1 MRKTNGS
8 NFPVLVKKHQ
18 NSMSIVLNRPKTL
31 NSLNHE
37 MVRLIR
43 KAVDEATHDHAI
55 RLSERSPTALM
66 VTLQLL
72 RHNKGRPIEEVLAA
86 DLKAA
91 RFLLNHP
98 DFLEGVRARLI
109 DKDDQPRWKP
119 DSIETVERIDLGL

>member
-43 KAVDEATHDHAI
+43 KAVDEAKHDQDI
-55 RLSERSPTALM
+55 RLVLFYGEGKRGFCAGGDIKAVAQAVGEGNVEKAL
-66 VTLQLL
+66 
-72 RHNKGRPIEEVLAA
+72 
-86 DLKAA
+86 

-109 DKDDQPRWKP
+109 DKDDRPRWKP
-119 DSIETVERIDLGL
+119 DSIETVGRIDLGL